1 MIKNDLKMR
10 FLTKIKLP
18 VLSIIIGLFV
28 FISCHEITQYSE
40 IPEIKYKS
48 HIARDS
54 FDLLGNST
62 RFVELTFSIIDGDG
76 DFGLADDDTLPPYDT
91 IYNFN
96 FFPTLY
102 EKTDS
107 GFNKVEIAYPNFR
120 IPFVEI
126 DNHKAYK
133 ADIKVKMEYIYSFI
147 SSDTIKYDF
156 YVVDK
161 ALNQSNVVTTPD
173 IIFE

>member
-1 MIKNDLKMR
+1 M
-10 FLTKIKLP
+10 KIRVKIEFF
-18 VLSIIIGLFV
+18 VLSVILGLFV
-28 FISCHEITQYSE
+28 FNSCHEIIQYSE

-48 HIARDS
+48 HIAKDT
-54 FDLLGNST
+54 FDLLDNPT

-76 DFGLADDDTLPPYDT
+76 DFGLADEDTLPPYDT

-107 GFNKVEIAYPNFR
+107 GFYKVDIAYPNFR

-133 ADIKVKMEYIYSFI
+133 ADIKIKMEYIYSLLPH
-147 SSDTIKYDF
+147 DTIKYDF

-161 ALNQSNVVTTPD
+161 ALNKSNISTTPE
-173 IIFE
+173 IVFE